1 MLDVPAASLLPPS
14 PAQVSAQ
21 AACYKHWTDRTVTF
35 CGPAFSGAK
44 KTWLSSS
51 PTLLLSPWS
60 SRQWYCEGDQL
71 YGLYCIVSC
80 IALTQAPP
88 PAGKMI
94 SRNKTAEI
102 RCWPQPS
109 PALVQP
115 STAPAS
121 VAWQC
126 IAEWNRA
133 PCTLA
138 MVDLVFSFAYFSQ
151 CRTQHLSEKGDF
163 SPWKSAW
170 DSFLFILLSIL
181 GENVHLIAFFHATYI
196 LYITYSF

>member
-1 MLDVPAASLLPPS
+1 MSPQLHYGH
-14 PAQVSAQ
+14 PAQLRCQHRRHATNTGLTEQSPFVAQ
-21 AACYKHWTDRTVTF
+21 HFTEPRRHDYPVLLHSCCLRGVVGSDIAR
-35 CGPAFSGAK
+35 GI
-44 KTWLSSS
+44 S
-51 PTLLLSPWS
+51 P
-60 SRQWYCEGDQL
+60 
-71 YGLYCIVSC
+71 
-80 IALTQAPP
+80 
-88 PAGKMI
+88 
-94 SRNKTAEI
+94 
-102 RCWPQPS
+102 
-109 PALVQP
+109 
-115 STAPAS
+115 APAS

-181 GENVHLIAFFHATYI
+181 GENVHLVAFFHAT
-196 LYITYSF
+196 